1 MTYDNSTYFLLFTPL
16 VPSFVVQYRTTTASY
31 YEETPYVVLVTTQN
45 PKTIKWW
52 IWFRLRRRLLSR
64 SSQTHKEEEKQREEI
79 RLLVWAFLVGKRRN
93 SIDFSAPS
101 VVANES
107 NNLSQR
113 SACKHIVMMSY
124 KLKLKCNQCMWGNS
138 QTTTLG
144 QLSLLWSGNKL
155 VSKYINRHHWIW
167 RLCLSN

>member
-16 VPSFVVQYRTTTASY
+16 VPSFVVRYRTTTASY

-79 RLLVWAFLVGKRRN
+79 LLLVWAFLVGKRRN

-113 SACKHIVMMSY
+113 SACKHIVMGWAISSVFFWGFFRRFRRLTRRNSELDEDFGWVRQ
-124 KLKLKCNQCMWGNS
+124 KIIWVRLKI
-138 QTTTLG
+138 
-144 QLSLLWSGNKL
+144 LWS
-155 VSKYINRHHWIW
+155 
-167 RLCLSN
+167 